1 MGECPNFFGVYMVMK
16 TSKIASTKT
25 KRNSTVVALTC
36 PNGNHDSKQ
45 SMLADEQLVKEFV
58 TIWKTHESSDLEARH
73 RLGTMLN
80 KKFGNPKD
88 RQGYGSG
95 VMKRLSNE
103 TGLSISDLS
112 LIRWLAVLGDSVS
125 EIREK
130 HPEIVNW
137 TAFKRKARELKSKM
151 GLKVQRA
158 AKRNIKGSGLH
169 IVEKALEQSL
179 ERLNSVDPTEV
190 DGNEKSLLDL
200 VRRIVKVMTKRFG
213 FAVRLVEQK

>member
-1 MGECPNFFGVYMVMK
+1 MVMK

-36 PNGNHDSKQ
+36 PNGDHDSKQ
-45 SMLADEQLVKEFV
+45 SMLADEQLVREFV

-80 KKFGNPKD
+80 ERFGDPNE

-95 VMKRLSNE
+95 VMKRLSKE
-103 TGLSISDLS
+103 TGLSISDLN
-112 LIRWLAVLGDSVS
+112 LFRWFARCGKSVK
-125 EIREK
+125 EIQGK
-130 HPEIVNW
+130 HPKIVNW
-137 TAFKRKARELKSKM
+137 TAFKLKARELKSKM
-151 GLKVQRA
+151 GFKVQQSG
-158 AKRNIKGSGLH
+158 KRKTKNSGLH